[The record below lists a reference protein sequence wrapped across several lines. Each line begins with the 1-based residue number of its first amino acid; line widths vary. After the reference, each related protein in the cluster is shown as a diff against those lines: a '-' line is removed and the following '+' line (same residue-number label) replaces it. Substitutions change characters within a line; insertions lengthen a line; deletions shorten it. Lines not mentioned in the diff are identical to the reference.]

1 MKVPLLKF
9 PTMIFKT
16 KHLMD
21 DESAEDMK
29 YGDLTEQQ
37 LRNDYHLEQV
47 SDTIDPWR
55 NQLFIPGVTQFPQPL
70 SDAEV
75 VSNLFSDFRLESA
88 KLTFMGYRS
97 VFLAMVDH
105 LQNRTS
111 GVFTSKD
118 LDLAAK
124 EQIENDKSVN
134 STYLSI
140 KSVLDQNIDFDAG
153 GYPESHRS
161 KLTSGIKNKVLP
173 KFDRNQDKINGLG
186 LSVHDM
192 YATHITLTSLKV
204 VKNTYEATIHYRMQ
218 DHFGLDSNDITH
230 WLYSHWDV
238 FKIWFVLQ
246 HYEKEKY
253 AFKPFITEINAT
265 VKISGIRG
273 YYS

>member
-9 PTMIFKT
+9 PAMIFKT
-16 KHLMD
+16 RHIMD

-47 SDTIDPWR
+47 SDSIDPWR
-55 NQLFIPGVTQFPQPL
+55 NQFFIPGVTQFPQPL

-105 LQNRTS
+105 LQNRTP

-124 EQIENDKSVN
+124 EQIENDKSEN
-134 STYLSI
+134 STYMAI
-140 KSVLDQNIDFDAG
+140 KRILDLNIDFDAG
-153 GYPESHRS
+153 GYPESRRS
-161 KLTSGIKNKVLP
+161 KLTIAIEGKILP
-173 KFDRNQDKINGLG
+173 KFDRNLDKVNGLG

-192 YATHITLTSLKV
+192 YATHVTITSLKV
-204 VKNTYEATIHYRMQ
+204 VNNTYEAYVHYRMQ
-218 DHFGLDSNDITH
+218 DHFGLDTNDITH

-246 HYEKEKY
+246 HYEKEGY
-253 AFKPFITEINAT
+253 AFKPFITEINTT
-265 VKISGIRG
+265 VKITGVKG
-273 YYS
+273 YCS